1 MGLFSKK
8 TATATASPDGS
19 VPAEGK
25 GFFGSALR
33 DAIGQIK
40 AQGGFKGGFDSGL
53 SSSPETKV
61 TLDLVDDKFEGMGM
75 KKGGMVKTKKMSSG
89 GSTASKRADG
99 CAVRGKTKGKMY

>member
-33 DAIGQIK
+33 DAIGQLK
-40 AQGGFKGGFDSGL
+40 AQGAFSPRFDSGI
-53 SSSPETKV
+53 SSTSKPALK
-61 TLDLVDDKFEGMGM
+61 LDLIDDKFEGMSL
-75 KKGGMVKTKKMSSG
+75 KKGGAVKAKSKVSS
-89 GSTASKRADG
+89 ASKRADG
-99 CAVRGKTKGKMY
+99 CVMRGKTKGRMI

>member
-25 GFFGSALR
+25 GSFLSGVMR

-40 AQGGFKGGFDSGL
+40 AQGGFNSGMA
-53 SSSPETKV
+53 STPGTKV
-61 TLDLVDDKFEGMGM
+61 AVDLVDDKFEKGM
-75 KKGGMVKTKKMSSG
+75 KKGGKVKASS
-89 GSTASKRADG
+89 ASKRADG
-99 CAVRGKTKGKMY
+99 CAMRGKTKGKIC